1 MKDQILSGAAGF
13 AALLLA
19 TTANA
24 APSEGGCNAI
34 GKANFVCLSES
45 AEDIVALPKSDW
57 VVISGTLRAV
67 NTKTYAEVELFP
79 SENKL
84 NKAVYASC
92 PGPIDGKEAEQK
104 KIRAGGINIRHA
116 ANGTDTLYVL
126 HGGGGKGSVEVFDI
140 KNGAKAPTLTWI
152 GCAPYPEGVGFNS
165 VAFLPNDGIVGTSF
179 LPRSFGG
186 YRGDKGKVAREKLT
200 AGENVSDLW
209 EWTPGKGWYKI
220 PGSEGS
226 GLNGIEAS
234 PDGKWIYA
242 NEWATGKVS
251 RYSNPAPGQ
260 TSTKEVIATVDFHPD
275 NLRWQPDGTLLVAGQ
290 SGSVED
296 VLQTCLTTNDCSKN
310 ASNVVLVDPNTKKVR
325 KLVEKYPA
333 NLSFEISTGG
343 MVVGKEVWVSG
354 IGSHTKRLA
363 RFPIQ

>member
-1 MKDQILSGAAGF
+1 MKAHVLLATAGF
-13 AALLLA
+13 AGLLLS

-24 APSEGGCNAI
+24 APSEGDCNAI

-67 NTKTYAEVELFP
+67 NTKTYAQIDLFP
-79 SENKL
+79 TEEKL
-84 NKAVYASC
+84 DKALYGSC
-92 PGPIDGKEAEQK
+92 PGPIEGKEAEEK
-104 KIRAGGINIRHA
+104 KVRAGGINIGPG
-116 ANGTDTLYVL
+116 ANGAYTLYVL
-126 HGGGGKGSVEVFDI
+126 HGGGGKGSVEIFDI
-140 KNGAKAPTLTWI
+140 KNGAKAPTITWV

-165 VAFLPNDGIVGTSF
+165 VAFLPNHGIVATNF

-209 EWTPGKGWYKI
+209 EWNPGKGWYKI
-220 PGSEGS
+220 QGSEGS

-242 NEWATGKVS
+242 NEWANGKIS
-251 RYSNPAPGQ
+251 RYSNVGPGQ
-260 TSTKEVIATVDFHPD
+260 TSTKDVIATVDFHPD
-275 NLRWQPDGTLLVAGQ
+275 NLRWQPDGKLLVAGQ
-290 SGSVED
+290 SGTVED

-310 ASNVVLVDPNTKKVR
+310 GSNVVLVDPNTKKVT
-325 KLVEKYPA
+325 KLVVKYPA
-333 NLSFEISTGG
+333 NQSFEISTGG
-343 MVVGKEVWVSG
+343 MIVGKEVWVSG